1 MKRLLSLMVCLC
13 LLLCL
18 LPGKALAADESRSY
32 DFDLS
37 INSAYEVI
45 SAEGQVLTVTLT
57 LKRTDSADPAE
68 MYGMQTELTYDD
80 QFFQLVENSVMTAS
94 GVEWKDMA
102 RRTGGRVFYL
112 NYVSLSGGEI
122 WEPEVV
128 VGSFQLKVIGTA
140 GISQIIPENSLV
152 STKDGSG
159 TFTAKDNPVKVI
171 LSTECVVTF
180 EENGGSEVPDQVVL
194 YGEKVAR
201 PEDPTREG
209 YTLEGWYSD
218 LDRTQRWNFDQ
229 DTVKGNMTLYANW
242 TEGVP
247 AADGESNFPWWIL
260 FLLLGVG
267 ILILI
272 LLLACRKKKVTF
284 ETCGGTELEPVY
296 VKKNG
301 TIEEPMVPV
310 KPGAVFDG
318 WFADRKYTKR
328 WEFRNDKVERSI
340 TLYARWK

>member
-1 MKRLLSLMVCLC
+1 MKRLLSLMICLC

-45 SAEGQVLTVTLT
+45 SAEGQVLTVTLA

-201 PEDPTREG
+201 PEDPIREC

-242 TEGVP
+242 TEGAP

-296 VKKNG
+296 V
-301 TIEEPMVPV
+301 I
-310 KPGAVFDG
+310 
-318 WFADRKYTKR
+318 
-328 WEFRNDKVERSI
+328 
-340 TLYARWK
+340 